1 MQIEMMVPATREVT
15 QKDMLKMIRDIRTN
29 EYRLRMNSI
38 SSTWFKYLDCVFRNS
53 VEIPIPHIGIHNYLI
68 Y

>member
-1 MQIEMMVPATREVT
+1 
-15 QKDMLKMIRDIRTN
+15 MLKMIRDIRMN

-38 SSTWFKYLDCVFRNS
+38 SSTWFKYLDCVFCNS

>member
-1 MQIEMMVPATREVT
+1 MQIEIMVPATREVT

-38 SSTWFKYLDCVFRNS
+38 SSTWFKYLDCVFCNS